1 MEYNKFI
8 SEMSIGDEVDGYY
21 ILKSAFPKVTTTGK
35 PFLSA
40 SFSDKTGAIE
50 AKVWDYSGPIDA
62 SDEGKVI
69 KMRGEVSEYRGT
81 PQITVSQIRL
91 ATEQDRY
98 DVSALVPVAPIDTDE
113 ELNRIK
119 ALVATMDDRD
129 YRAICEEMLS
139 RHEEEFKKI
148 PAAKSVH
155 HGFLS
160 GLLMH
165 TSNMLRLADFLSGIY
180 PEVIDRNLLLA
191 GTLLHDF
198 SKAVEFTFSQL
209 GLVTNYSVKGQLLG
223 HLVMGAQEVAQVAAD
238 IGIPEDKSV
247 LLQHLILSHHGEPE
261 FGAAVKPICAESE
274 LLSYI
279 DMIDSKM
286 EIYRENFEQ
295 IPVGEVSGRIFALDK
310 RIYHHE

>member
-1 MEYNKFI
+1 MEFNKFI

-69 KMRGEVSEYRGT
+69 KIRGEVSEYRGT

-98 DVSALVPVAPIDTDE
+98 DVSTLVPVAPIDTDE
-113 ELNRIK
+113 ELERIK
-119 ALVATMDDRD
+119 ALVATMDDGD

-165 TSNMLRLADFLSGIY
+165 TANMLRLADFLSGIY

-191 GTLLHDF
+191 GALLHDF

-238 IGIPEDKSV
+238 LGIPEDKSV

-295 IPVGEVSGRIFALDK
+295 IPVGEVSGRVFALDK
-310 RIYHHE
+310 RIYHHG

>member
-1 MEYNKFI
+1 MEFNKFI

-69 KMRGEVSEYRGT
+69 KIRGEVSEYRGT

-98 DVSALVPVAPIDTDE
+98 DVSTLVPVAPIDTDE
-113 ELNRIK
+113 ELERIK

-165 TSNMLRLADFLSGIY
+165 TGNMLRLADFLSGIY

-191 GTLLHDF
+191 GALLHDF

-238 IGIPEDKSV
+238 LGIPEEKSV

-295 IPVGEVSGRIFALDK
+295 IPVGEVSGRVFALDK
-310 RIYHHE
+310 RIYHHG

>member
-1 MEYNKFI
+1 MEFNKFI

-50 AKVWDYSGPIDA
+50 AKVWDYAGPIDA

-113 ELNRIK
+113 ELERIK

-165 TSNMLRLADFLSGIY
+165 TGNMLRLADFLSGIY

-191 GTLLHDF
+191 GALLHDF

-223 HLVMGAQEVAQVAAD
+223 HLVMGAQEVAQAAAD
-238 IGIPEDKSV
+238 LGIPQDKSV

-295 IPVGEVSGRIFALDK
+295 IPVGEVSGRIFTLDK
-310 RIYHHE
+310 RIYHHG